1 MVKQKTGNMK
11 NRKEKLKNTPKLKEA
26 SYTVCLDKDFL
37 IDGRRSLIWDV
48 RLGGQKEQFQYITV
62 HNFGAP

>member
-37 IDGRRSLIWDV
+37 IEV
-48 RLGGQKEQFQYITV
+48 RGLE
-62 HNFGAP
+62 HWSNFIPCQQPILNFFSQV